1 MAITRLLSPWR
12 GPNVKR
18 FSACIARFC
27 SGIWELEVSLPF
39 LARAICAHSAD
50 ATTANASA
58 GGSCWNLERM
68 GEGLARYLF
77 SGALKQPTIIN
88 PNLGKSC
95 WRGGYASR
103 NFGGSGA
110 KRQLRT
116 CLEQPMLARDTL
128 GGARSL
134 QQELVRRRG
143 PAAAS
148 EGAPHSVWHSGHR

>member
-1 MAITRLLSPWR
+1 MVTRLVSPGR

-103 NFGGSGA
+103 NLGEAVRDSYRDPRRKAA
-110 KRQLRT
+110 KNLDHATRR
-116 CLEQPMLARDTL
+116 
-128 GGARSL
+128 
-134 QQELVRRRG
+134 RRRG
-143 PAAAS
+143 S
-148 EGAPHSVWHSGHR
+148 

>member
-58 GGSCWNLERM
+58 GASFWNLERM
-68 GEGLARYLF
+68 GERSGSHYSF

-103 NFGGSGA
+103 NLGEAVRDSYRDPRRKAA
-110 KRQLRT
+110 KNLDRATR
-116 CLEQPMLARDTL
+116 R
-128 GGARSL
+128 
-134 QQELVRRRG
+134 RRRG
-143 PAAAS
+143 S
-148 EGAPHSVWHSGHR
+148 